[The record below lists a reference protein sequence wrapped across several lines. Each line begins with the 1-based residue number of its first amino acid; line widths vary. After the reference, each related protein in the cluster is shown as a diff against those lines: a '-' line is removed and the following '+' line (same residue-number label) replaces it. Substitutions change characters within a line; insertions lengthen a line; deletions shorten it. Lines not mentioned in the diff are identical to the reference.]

1 MNQKFLAEC
10 HACEIQDSVKENL
23 CPYCMAQK
31 VIKGKWKLLIF
42 WHLEDGPKRFN
53 ELNRL
58 IPSTQS
64 TLNRQLKELEFDQVV
79 HREVHNVIPPKV
91 EYSLTPLGEKF
102 YDVINSMGKWGL
114 SYFHANGMLTD
125 LKETTVT
132 DSK

>member
-1 MNQKFLAEC
+1 MNPKYLAEC
-10 HACEIQDSVKENL
+10 QDCKIQDSIKENL

-42 WHLEDGPKRFN
+42 WHLESGPKRFN

-58 IPSTQS
+58 VPSTQA

-79 HREVHNVIPPKV
+79 HREVYNVIPPKV

-114 SYFHANGMLTD
+114 TYFQANGMLTEID
-125 LKETTVT
+125 
-132 DSK
+132 